1 MNSKKSEIKTEFN
14 FLTFMADW
22 KPPADV
28 SVAGMVSRN
37 NQKLSQVNETRNSKE
52 FFDTSESP
60 IMKSEVEAKQEN
72 KKEPMDDVFMEQNKD
87 LLNVKTHS
95 EEDDPLPIS
104 DEPKVQEMVGVQKRK
119 SKKSCHCDICGKD
132 FLNHENM
139 KRHIDGVHLNKK
151 DHKCSK
157 CGKGFSQKKDL
168 NRHLKNKICSIYKH
182 LLCELCGKSFGKKI
196 TLYRHIRFI
205 HEGLKHS
212 QAYMRAIRIHRP
224 VEVDVHTLHNPTC
237 TYNNNKD

>member
-1 MNSKKSEIKTEFN
+1 MNSEKSEIKTEFN

-22 KPPADV
+22 KPSADV

-37 NQKLSQVNETRNSKE
+37 NQKGPTLSQVNETRNSKE

-104 DEPKVQEMVGVQKRK
+104 DEPKVKEMVGVQKRK
-119 SKKSCHCDICGKD
+119 SKKSCNCEICDKD
-132 FLNHENM
+132 FISNYIL
-139 KRHIDGVHLNKK
+139 KRHIDGVHLKKK
-151 DHKCSK
+151 DHKCSE

-168 NRHLKNKICSIYKH
+168 DWHLKNKSCSIYKH
-182 LLCELCGKSFGKKI
+182 FLCEFCGKSIGQKI

-205 HEGLKHS
+205 HEGLK
-212 QAYMRAIRIHRP
+212 Q
-224 VEVDVHTLHNPTC
+224 
-237 TYNNNKD
+237 

>member
-1 MNSKKSEIKTEFN
+1 MNSNKSEIKTKFN

-22 KPPADV
+22 KPSADV

-37 NQKLSQVNETRNSKE
+37 NQKGPTVSQVNETRNSKE
-52 FFDTSESP
+52 FFDTSESS

-119 SKKSCHCDICGKD
+119 S
-132 FLNHENM
+132 
-139 KRHIDGVHLNKK
+139 
-151 DHKCSK
+151 
-157 CGKGFSQKKDL
+157 
-168 NRHLKNKICSIYKH
+168 
-182 LLCELCGKSFGKKI
+182 
-196 TLYRHIRFI
+196 
-205 HEGLKHS
+205 
-212 QAYMRAIRIHRP
+212 
-224 VEVDVHTLHNPTC
+224 
-237 TYNNNKD
+237 